1 MSGLAGHL
9 LQLRR
14 RVRAC
19 TPLMWSEKSL
29 PRSVACV
36 HSTPYSA
43 CMHSTGKP
51 VIRLRRNEWDRRM
64 NAKNLATP
72 NARAERLGFSRTTV
86 ARIEKGE
93 TKPGYEFIAAVLDAF
108 PDVRF
113 EDVFEVG
120 KVAS

>member
-1 MSGLAGHL
+1 
-9 LQLRR
+9 
-14 RVRAC
+14 
-19 TPLMWSEKSL
+19 
-29 PRSVACV
+29 
-36 HSTPYSA
+36 
-43 CMHSTGKP
+43 MHSTGKP